1 MKPKEENNKFLLGT
15 ALLTGGLIAA
25 SPADEIACIAT
36 GPFAPA
42 CAALAAVVSTPIGL
56 GAAAL
61 GAFFIYQS
69 AD

>member
-1 MKPKEENNKFLLGT
+1 MKKEENSSKFLLGT

-25 SPADEIACIAT
+25 SPADELACLAIPVF
-36 GPFAPA
+36 GPV
-42 CAALAAVVSTPIGL
+42 CAAIAAVVSTPIGL
-56 GAAAL
+56 GTAAL